1 MTFILK
7 ILGANSAAPAFNRN
21 QTSQVLQ
28 AGSQTFLIDC
38 GEGTQLRLGKSGVKI
53 NKIDHVFISHL
64 HGDHFFGLVGLLSTM
79 HLFGRSKPL
88 NIYCPAPLQ
97 EIIDIQLRYSDTRL
111 NFPVNY
117 LFTDMMEHDLLY
129 ENKEIEVNKFPLD
142 HSIFCTGFLFR
153 EKPGKR
159 KVIPEKIPKNLPV
172 KEIARLKEGLD
183 ILNENGEV
191 IYLNSE
197 YTLPPRK
204 TYSYAYCSD
213 TRYNES
219 IIETV
224 REVDLLYH
232 EATFGDDM
240 KERAAETY
248 HSTAREAALIAKK
261 SNAGK
266 LLIGH
271 YSVRYRELDILLQ
284 EACSIFPNTG
294 LAIEGDSYDLEKI
307 TGNEHEQP
315 VN

>member
-1 MTFILK
+1 
-7 ILGANSAAPAFNRN
+7 
-21 QTSQVLQ
+21 
-28 AGSQTFLIDC
+28 
-38 GEGTQLRLGKSGVKI
+38 
-53 NKIDHVFISHL
+53 
-64 HGDHFFGLVGLLSTM
+64 
-79 HLFGRSKPL
+79 
-88 NIYCPAPLQ
+88 
-97 EIIDIQLRYSDTRL
+97 
-111 NFPVNY
+111 
-117 LFTDMMEHDLLY
+117 MEHDLLY
-129 ENKEIEVNKFPLD
+129 ENKEIEANKFPLD

-172 KEIARLKEGLD
+172 REIARLKEGLD

-191 IYLNSE
+191 VYLNSE

-204 TYSYAYCSD
+204 TYSYAFCSD

-219 IIETV
+219 IIEIV

-240 KERAAETY
+240 QVRAAETF

-315 VN
+315 AD